1 MKLHSALVL
10 VIAAVLTLSVG
21 MASAQEMTKDQWQQE
36 MTKYQKLVTDL
47 QAKVKTLQGDVA
59 SKTTEST
66 NLDASYDKCV
76 DELYALVGSD
86 KDKAAAY
93 RSELDAVDAKAS
105 DLMRL
110 SDADLFARSGEVAD
124 LEAKVKE
131 LWGNKLSLI
140 PEFWDRLTA
149 LDTKVKSL
157 KETLAKQVKTYT
169 VGTWAK
175 DRDCLWNIS
184 KKPDIYDNAWL
195 WPRIWQGNRD
205 QIKDPDVI
213 KKGQVL
219 KIPKEKEMTAEEKT
233 AAKKYYAKVA
243 AKAAAAAA
251 AVTPAPQ
258 TPAATPAPA
267 PAPAPKQAEPAKK

>member
-1 MKLHSALVL
+1 MKLHKALIL
-10 VIAAVLTLSVG
+10 IIAAVLTLSIG
-21 MASAQEMTKDQWQQE
+21 MATAQELNKEQWQQE
-36 MTKYQKLVTDL
+36 MNKYTQMRNDL
-47 QAKVKTLQGDVA
+47 QAKLKTLDGTLGSLTSQSNKLDGDC
-59 SKTTEST
+59 E
-66 NLDASYDKCV
+66 KCL

-86 KDKAAAY
+86 RDKASAY
-93 RSELDAVDAKAS
+93 RSELDATEAKAA

-110 SDADLFARSGEVAD
+110 SDADLMARTSEVTD
-124 LEAKVKE
+124 LDAKVKE
-131 LWGNKLSLI
+131 LWGNKLSLV

-157 KETLAKQVKTYT
+157 KESLAKQVKVYT

-213 KKGQVL
+213 EPGQKL
-219 KIPKEKEMTAEEKT
+219 KIPQGKEMTDEENA
-233 AAKKYYAKVA
+233 AAKKYYRKVA
-243 AKAAAAAA
+243 AKAAAAAQA
-251 AVTPAPQ
+251 MA
-258 TPAATPAPA
+258 PAATTAPA
-267 PAPAPKQAEPAKK
+267 AKPAEPVKK

>member
-1 MKLHSALVL
+1 MI
-10 VIAAVLTLSVG
+10 IAAVLTLSVG
-21 MASAQEMTKDQWQQE
+21 LATAQEMTKEQWQQE
-36 MTKYQKLVTDL
+36 MNKYTQMRNDL
-47 QAKVKTLQGDVA
+47 QGKLKTVQGDVTN
-59 SKTTEST
+59 KTKESAD
-66 NLDASYDKCV
+66 LDVACEKCMN
-76 DELYALVGSD
+76 DLYALVGSD
-86 KDKAAAY
+86 KEKAAAY
-93 RSELDAVDAKAS
+93 RSDLDATEAKAA

-110 SDADLFARSGEVAD
+110 SDADLMARSSEVAD
-124 LEAKVKE
+124 LDAKVKE

-140 PEFWDRLTA
+140 PEFWDRFTA
-149 LDTKVKSL
+149 LDNKVKSL

-213 KKGQVL
+213 QKGQVL
-219 KIPKEKEMTAEEKT
+219 KIPKEKEMTAEEKA

-243 AKAAAAAA
+243 AKAAAAAQA
-251 AVTPAPQ
+251 AAATAPPAQ
-258 TPAATPAPA
+258 TPAAAPA
-267 PAPAPKQAEPAKK
+267 PAQKPAEPVKK

>member
-1 MKLHSALVL
+1 LA
-10 VIAAVLTLSVG
+10 T
-21 MASAQEMTKDQWQQE
+21 AQEMTKEQWQQE
-36 MTKYQKLVTDL
+36 MNKYTQMRNDL
-47 QAKVKTLQGDVA
+47 QGKLKTLQGDVTN
-59 SKTTEST
+59 KTKEST
-66 NLDASYDKCV
+66 DLDVACEKCMN
-76 DELYALVGSD
+76 DLYALVGSD
-86 KDKAAAY
+86 KEKAAAY
-93 RSELDAVDAKAS
+93 RSDLDATEAKAA

-110 SDADLFARSGEVAD
+110 SDADLMARSSEVAD
-124 LEAKVKE
+124 LDAKVKE

-149 LDTKVKSL
+149 LDNKVKSL

-213 KKGQVL
+213 QKGQVL
-219 KIPKEKEMTAEEKT
+219 KIPKEKEMTAEEKA

-243 AKAAAAAA
+243 AKAAAAAQA
-251 AVTPAPQ
+251 AAAATAPPAQ
-258 TPAATPAPA
+258 TPAAAPA
-267 PAPAPKQAEPAKK
+267 PAQKPAEPVKK